1 MRRVRRAA
9 GLACGIAFVV
19 LGIGASAVSNPASGV
34 KGLSVPSPFVVA
46 SGSRLYLNG
55 QPWYFTGYD
64 AFQLPSVQ
72 IGTRFSCGGPQSL
85 GWLDQMLG
93 EIQSGSGS
101 PVVRTWFFQSYSG
114 ANFAQLDAV
123 LAAAAAHHVKVI
135 PVLVNQWAEC
145 EPWVGGG
152 TGYRNL
158 SWYESGYKQAGDG
171 YALSFRDYALKLAAH
186 YANNQTIAFWQLVN
200 EAEAMDAAGG
210 PCNEGRAASA
220 IRTFADDVSG
230 AMRTLDANHLI
241 SLGTIGTGQCGI
253 AGSDYAYV
261 HSGNVDLC
269 EYHDYV
275 PGAVNG
281 DQWNGLIQD
290 VKACAGLGKPVFAG
304 EVGIDAS
311 VQPDWSQTGVV
322 SAATLAQRAA
332 FFQDKMAG
340 QFGLGISGFLIW
352 MKTSTPSSGFD
363 VGPADPTEPALAAE
377 QSHLDLLANS
387 LPDGHFITD
396 GEPIPQTALPPA
408 ALAPGTHTG
417 VASPAATPNTPPV
430 ASTPFASS
438 PPWRRLR

>member
-9 GLACGIAFVV
+9 GLACGVAAVV
-19 LGIGASAVSNPASGV
+19 LGIGPSAVSNPSSGV

-46 SGSRLYLNG
+46 SGPRLYLNG
-55 QPWYFTGYD
+55 MPWYFTGYD

-72 IGTRFSCGGPQSL
+72 VGTRFSCGGPQTPS
-85 GWLDQMLG
+85 WLDQMLG
-93 EIQSGSGS
+93 EIQASSGS

-114 ANFAQLDAV
+114 ANFAQFDAV
-123 LAAAAAHHVKVI
+123 LSAAAAHHVKVV

-145 EPWVGGG
+145 EPWAGGG
-152 TGYRNL
+152 PGYRNL
-158 SWYESGYKQAGDG
+158 AWYEGGYTQPGDG
-171 YALSFRDYALKLAAH
+171 YALSFRDYALKMAAH

-200 EAEAMDAAGG
+200 EAEAMDGAGG
-210 PCNEGRAASA
+210 PCEEGRAASA
-220 IRTFADDVSG
+220 LRRFADDVSG
-230 AMRTLDANHLI
+230 AMRSVDANHLI

-261 HSGNVDLC
+261 HSGNIDLC

-281 DQWNGLIQD
+281 DQWNGMIQD
-290 VKACAGLGKPVFAG
+290 VKTCAGLGKPIFAG

-311 VQPDWSQTGVV
+311 VRPDWSQAGAV

-340 QFGLGISGFLIW
+340 QFGLGISGFLVW

-363 VGPADPTEPALAAE
+363 VGPSDPTELALAAE

-396 GEPIPQTALPPA
+396 GEPLPQTAPPPA
-408 ALAPGTHTG
+408 ALVPVT
-417 VASPAATPNTPPV
+417 PAAGGQTAAPTMPPIG
-430 ASTPFASS
+430 ALPDASS
-438 PPWRRLR
+438 SPWRRLR